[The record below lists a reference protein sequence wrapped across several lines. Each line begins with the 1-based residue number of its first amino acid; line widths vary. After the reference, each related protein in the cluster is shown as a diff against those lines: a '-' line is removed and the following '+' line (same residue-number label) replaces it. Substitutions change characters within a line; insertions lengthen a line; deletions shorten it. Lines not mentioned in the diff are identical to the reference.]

1 MSIGAPRL
9 SWMPALLLAVLS
21 MATSA
26 AQAADTPDG
35 RTLVRSYCS
44 GCHTERNGGFERI
57 SAIRKTPEGWA
68 MTLFRMHNVHGLA
81 LPEDA
86 SDAITRYLSDTQG
99 LAPAETVT
107 TRFALERRPNAKDLD
122 LGPELAQ
129 MCGRCHSLARVALQR
144 RDADDWVK
152 HMNFH
157 VGQFPSL
164 EYQASGR
171 DRPWWDIA
179 SKELPP
185 KLGALFPLHT
195 QAWSDWAARTHRA
208 PTGHWVVTGHEP
220 GGRDLYG
227 TAEVSSDGQGGYT
240 AHYRL
245 RDLAGHEVAGE
256 SHALVYTG
264 YEWRGRATLGG
275 RASRE
280 VFALSEDGARMT
292 GRWFD
297 PDHSEEGG
305 EWTAVRTDA
314 PAQVLA
320 VLPRSMKAGTSGAVT
335 VVATGI
341 APGTTVSLGAG
352 VAIKVTSVEDVA
364 IHATASVAPDA
375 ATGTRT
381 VTVGAAGTGGAF
393 AVYRK
398 IERIDV
404 EPSYAIA
411 RVGGGKVPAVTAQFE
426 ALASARDASGAVV
439 PLGPIAAEWSAVPF
453 DAEAART
460 HDEKFGGTL
469 DAAGRYHPAGAGPN
483 PAREFS
489 GNNTANL
496 KIQARVADGADRVD
510 GDSHLIVTVQRWI
523 TTPIY

>member
-1 MSIGAPRL
+1 VSIGALRL
-9 SWMPALLLAVLS
+9 SWKHASALAVLLIA
-21 MATSA
+21 ATTA
-26 AQAADTPDG
+26 GAADAPDG
-35 RTLVRSYCS
+35 RALVRTYCS
-44 GCHTERNGGFERI
+44 GCHLEHDGAFERV
-57 SAIRKTPEGWA
+57 SSIRKTPEGWS

-86 SDAITRYLSDTQG
+86 ADAITRYLADTQG

-122 LGPELAQ
+122 LGPGLAE

-195 QAWSDWAARTHRA
+195 QAWSDWTKRSHRA
-208 PTGHWVVTGHEP
+208 PVGRWIVVGHEP

-227 TAEVSSDGQGGYT
+227 TAVVASDGKDGYT
-240 AHYRL
+240 AHYTL
-245 RDLAGHEVAGE
+245 RDTAGHMVAGE

-264 YEWRGRATLGG
+264 YEWRGRAVLDG

-280 VFALSEDGARMT
+280 VFALSEDGSRMT

-297 PDHSEEGG
+297 PDHSEDGG
-305 EWTAVRTDA
+305 DWKAVRADA
-314 PAQVLA
+314 PAQVIA
-320 VLPRSMKAGTSGAVT
+320 VLPRAMKTGATGTVT
-335 VVATGI
+335 IVATG
-341 APGTTVSLGAG
+341 AATGATVSLGSG
-352 VAIKVTSVEDVA
+352 VTTTVTGIEDGAV
-364 IHATASVAPDA
+364 HATATVSPDA
-375 ATGTRT
+375 PTGAR
-381 VTVGAAGTGGAF
+381 VVSVGSADAPGAF

-398 IERIDV
+398 IERIEV
-404 EPSYAIA
+404 QPSFAIA

-426 ALASARDASGAVV
+426 ALASARDASGMEV
-439 PLGPIAAEWSAVPF
+439 PLGPVAANWSAAPF
-453 DAEAART
+453 DAEATRT
-460 HDEKFGGTL
+460 HDEKFGGSL
-469 DAAGRYHPAGAGPN
+469 DAGGRYHPAGAGPN

-496 KIQARVADGADRVD
+496 KIKAEVADGSDRLD
-510 GDSHLIVTVQRWI
+510 GESHLIVTVQRWI

>member
-1 MSIGAPRL
+1 MSA
-9 SWMPALLLAVLS
+9 SLLAAVFVT
-21 MATSA
+21 ATA
-26 AQAADTPDG
+26 ARAADAPDG

-57 SAIRKTPEGWA
+57 SSIRKTPEGWV

-81 LPEDA
+81 LPEDV
-86 SDAITRYLSDTQG
+86 SDAITRYLADTQG
-99 LAPAETVT
+99 LAPTETAT

-171 DRPWWDIA
+171 DRAWWDIA

-195 QAWSDWAARTHRA
+195 QAWSDWSAKTHRA
-208 PTGHWVVTGHEP
+208 PTGRWAVVGHEP

-227 TAEVSSDGQGGYT
+227 VAEVASDGASGYT
-240 AHYRL
+240 AHYSL
-245 RDLAGHEVAGE
+245 RDTAGHEIAGE
-256 SHALVYTG
+256 SHSLVYTG
-264 YEWRGRATLGG
+264 YEWRGRAVMGG

-280 VFALSEDGARMT
+280 VFALSEDGTRMR

-297 PDHSEEGG
+297 PEHSEEGG
-305 EWTAVRTDA
+305 DFTAVRLDA
-314 PAQVLA
+314 PAQVVA
-320 VLPRSMKAGTSGAVT
+320 VLPRSVKAGSSADVT
-335 VVATGI
+335 VVATGL
-341 APGTTVSLGAG
+341 APGATLSLGTG
-352 VAIKVTSVEDVA
+352 VATRITGAEEVA
-364 IHATASVAPDA
+364 VHAVASVPPDA

-381 VTVGAAGTGGAF
+381 VTVGSAAGAGAF

-398 IERIDV
+398 IERIEV

-426 ALASARDASGAVV
+426 ALASAKDASGSVI
-439 PLGPIAAEWSAVPF
+439 PLGPVAADWSSVPF
-453 DAEAART
+453 DAEATRT
-460 HDEKFGGTL
+460 HDEKFGGSL

-496 KIQARVADGADRVD
+496 KIQAKVADGVDRLE
-510 GDSHLIVTVQRWI
+510 GESHLIVTVQRWI